1 MFSYKEWKRWVF
13 SIHWT
18 MRWFVL
24 LVLIRP
30 LLDSFQQFKEISP
43 FISPLYIVGALTP
56 ILVIFSLIKMKRPA
70 RSRFDQVFGL
80 FSFFIVTGSFLV
92 AFYEIGTLKSIQFLL
107 KLTLPVYLFYYLRR
121 FIRSRKDLD
130 GIITT
135 FMFSAVFVVCILLYE
150 VTIGPI
156 RVVESR
162 GLERI
167 QGYYGDVMN
176 YSIYI
181 TMTFLCACYSFFLK
195 NKQVRLNK
203 RLIKISIVA
212 SIGILGLIKINHAAS
227 LAIFS
232 FIMLLFVQFN
242 LKANRSVAL
251 FIILLSLVGTG
262 IFGREFLASHITP
275 LVQKDVQ
282 VWKGEKEDRYL
293 LHGRVGRWQ
302 MMWTEFSRQNMFIQF
317 AGYPLLMKYSYHYVG
332 VGSHN
337 DYIRILFLSG
347 YFGLMSFLLMLYS
360 IFRRALKQLL
370 PLRFLILGALG
381 VLLLYAISTTP
392 TFYAPLMYI
401 ILSIFA
407 FNAIP
412 KK

>member
-1 MFSYKEWKRWVF
+1 
-13 SIHWT
+13 
-18 MRWFVL
+18 
-24 LVLIRP
+24 
-30 LLDSFQQFKEISP
+30 
-43 FISPLYIVGALTP
+43 
-56 ILVIFSLIKMKRPA
+56 
-70 RSRFDQVFGL
+70 
-80 FSFFIVTGSFLV
+80 
-92 AFYEIGTLKSIQFLL
+92 
-107 KLTLPVYLFYYLRR
+107 
-121 FIRSRKDLD
+121 
-130 GIITT
+130 
-135 FMFSAVFVVCILLYE
+135 MFSAVFVVCILLYE

-412 KK
+412 KNNTKPGLLLMGKLPPPYIGPAIATEILLRSSLNKSYNITHLNTKINSKLKYSG